1 MGKVKVTRLQNGRT
15 SQDDAEVLKPTLMH
29 SFVVDFPEV
38 VTPQT
43 ASYSSS
49 SPFDT
54 TYCLRTVESSSS
66 AENLKSKFSGPAP
79 SVKSI
84 EWHLGAVPTLVAF
97 STTCDPI
104 KIVLPRNGAD
114 LEVTR
119 ILSTTTARVES
130 SDSSSPEVEAGHVN
144 SRQNSS
150 CAAQVGSRSRVIA
163 PRVRVHS
170 FGGASQKS
178 EMVIAVDSIG
188 SVTVLF
194 DPVNGGLKLREP
206 SSYLESERNKRVKAV
221 CLSGDDSVVCIAY
234 SMSSSLAD
242 TAKMLATCR
251 GLLSIENLHEAIS
264 ATQHGSSLRSSRG
277 FRHILAGT
285 SLRDAIDVP
294 ARTDLGTASTAT
306 EASSCPAVRLEEA
319 THRTRYPAA
328 NQAAH
333 TTFSQSKLA
342 EDESN
347 ATEYLRFDSSSVS
360 VMDSLLFINN
370 RARSTDG
377 EAVEGS
383 LSSSI
388 LNRHSLTDS
397 ETKSIKQLP
406 LNGLSSAMGNNDF
419 GSCHTPASFDI
430 FGEVEVK
437 WLREPGAAPCSTD
450 GDKFQ
455 NGKPVTQC
463 NESKKENENL
473 NVISTGEKFMRVP
486 IMDPLLAHPD
496 ILFYREHTQ
505 PLPSTLLSSPEAAA
519 DQSPLLMGH
528 LAVGSTQS
536 GRVLIYALQATPIGH
551 SATIHHTFDLPGNQ
565 VQLVSFIPLSKHIAE
580 SLITCSN
587 SLYDLIT
594 SIEN

>member
-1 MGKVKVTRLQNGRT
+1 MGKDKVTRLQNGRI

-29 SFVVDFPEV
+29 SFVVDFPDV
-38 VTPQT
+38 ATPQT
-43 ASYSSS
+43 SSYSSN

-54 TYCLRTVESSSS
+54 TYCLRTVESSNS
-66 AENLKSKFSGPAP
+66 AKNLKSKFSGHAP
-79 SVKSI
+79 SIKSI

-119 ILSTTTARVES
+119 ILSTISKRVES
-130 SDSSSPEVEAGHVN
+130 SDTSTPEVEPGYVH

-150 CAAQVGSRSRVIA
+150 CAVQVGSRSRVIA
-163 PRVRVHS
+163 PRVHSYS
-170 FGGASQKS
+170 FGAASLKS

-188 SVTVLF
+188 SLIVLF
-194 DPVNGGLKLREP
+194 DPVNDGLKLREP

-234 SMSSSLAD
+234 SVSSSLAD
-242 TAKMLATCR
+242 TAKMLAPCR

-285 SLRDAIDVP
+285 SLRDAIYVP
-294 ARTDLGTASTAT
+294 ARTDSDTASTIIEASSCPAVCPT
-306 EASSCPAVRLEEA
+306 EASSCPAVCLNEA
-319 THRTRYPAA
+319 THRTRSPAA
-328 NQAAH
+328 NQAAY
-333 TTFSQSKLA
+333 TAISQSA

-360 VMDSLLFINN
+360 VMDSLLFIKN
-370 RARSTDG
+370 RARSRDG

-383 LSSSI
+383 SSSNF

-397 ETKSIKQLP
+397 VTKSKKQPP
-406 LNGLSSAMGNNDF
+406 LNALSSATGSNDF
-419 GSCHTPASFDI
+419 CNYHTPASFDI

-450 GDKFQ
+450 CGKFQ
-455 NGKPVTQC
+455 NGKPTTQC
-463 NESKKENENL
+463 NESKNENL
-473 NVISTGEKFMRVP
+473 NVISTGEKVMRVP

-505 PLPSTLLSSPEAAA
+505 PLPSKLLSSPEAAA
-519 DQSPLLMGH
+519 TAAAVFNQSPLLMGH

-536 GRVLIYALQATPIGH
+536 GRVLIYALKATPIGH
-551 SATIHHTFDLPGNQ
+551 SATIHHTFDLPENQ
-565 VQLVSFIPLSKHIAE
+565 VQ
-580 SLITCSN
+580 
-587 SLYDLIT
+587 
-594 SIEN
+594 